1 LCILTQIRNGFDA
14 AWQACSAICFNRGRI
29 KFRHPI
35 RTKTSG
41 SPVGSLF
48 FYFGSNP
55 TKFVRIF
62 SQVGN
67 AAINTWA
74 AKEAKVL
81 KLRAVA

>member
-1 LCILTQIRNGFDA
+1 MT
-14 AWQACSAICFNRGRI
+14 
-29 KFRHPI
+29 
-35 RTKTSG
+35 T
-41 SPVGSLF
+41 SPVGSAF

-67 AAINTWA
+67 AAINTWVP
-74 AKEAKVL
+74 KEAKVL

>member
-1 LCILTQIRNGFDA
+1 M
-14 AWQACSAICFNRGRI
+14 
-29 KFRHPI
+29 KFTHPT
-35 RTKTSG
+35 RTKITT
-41 SPVGSLF
+41 SPVGSSF

-67 AAINTWA
+67 AINTWA